1 MSADDFEERVVTVP
15 LRDAKKAPS
24 NERAD
29 EAMKIVRSHL
39 AKQFGVEESV
49 VRLDPS
55 LNEHMWERGR
65 SNPPSKLRVHAAM
78 FREEEGPVIEAEPA
92 N

>member
-1 MSADDFEERVVTVP
+1 MSADEFEERVVTVP
-15 LRDAKKAPS
+15 LREATKAPS
-24 NERAD
+24 NEQAD

-55 LNEHMWERGR
+55 LNERMWEQGR
-65 SNPPSKLRVHAAM
+65 SSPPSKLRVHAAR
-78 FREEEGPVIEAEPA
+78 FQDDDEPVIEAEPA